1 MVWEKSTDD
10 VLQVVLVQNPWNSGG
25 VVPVN
30 PPFRRALQNLL
41 LRELLDSS
49 LNRFELILGPRRVG
63 KTTLMYQLV
72 ADLISNGV
80 SAERIWWFR
89 LDHPALVDITLGK
102 LVGFA
107 IEVTR
112 NNSSQQVTSELPIFV
127 FLDEVL
133 YARDWPAWLKTFYD
147 DDWPIRVVATGS
159 ATAALRQEHRES
171 GVGRWR
177 ESFLS
182 PLLFHDFLRIQD
194 IKVEAYD
201 DDLDWLEVCQSPK
214 CEMNRAKLMEALQQY
229 VMVGG
234 FPELAK
240 DAGTSRNEAMIYR
253 SQEVLRDDTIKR
265 AVGMD
270 LPQAYNIQNPFA
282 LEKLLYALAG
292 RVGGI
297 LRSENL
303 ASIAGVSQPTID
315 LYLKYLEE
323 ASLIMILRN
332 YASSEETVQ
341 RRGRKAYFID
351 SALRNAALQRGLAPL
366 HDPAETGLLYENT
379 VASHLD
385 AYCRAKQHRLY
396 HWRHGKY
403 EVDFIVGHPTNPVAI
418 EATGG
423 QQHTMKGLE
432 MLLSR
437 YKRFGDRAWLIG
449 PTMEHRKPSDSL
461 GVVVP
466 GKAPLAEWLLNC
478 GLATDAALLAE

>member
-1 MVWEKSTDD
+1 M
-10 VLQVVLVQNPWNSGG
+10 LGQNPWSGDG
-25 VVPVN
+25 IVPVN
-30 PPFRRALQNLL
+30 PPFRRALQGLL
-41 LRELLDSS
+41 LRELLHPS
-49 LNRFELILGPRRVG
+49 LNRFEIILGPRRVG

-89 LDHPALVDITLGK
+89 LDHPMLMDITLDK
-102 LVGFA
+102 FMRFA
-107 IEVTR
+107 IKMTT
-112 NNSSQQVTSELPIFV
+112 SSPSQEIAPQSPVFV
-127 FLDEVL
+127 FLDEIL
-133 YARDWPAWLKTFYD
+133 YARDWSAWLKTFYD
-147 DDWPIRVVATGS
+147 DHWPIRVVATGS
-159 ATAALRQEHRES
+159 ATAALRQEHRET

-194 IKVEAYD
+194 IEIDSYK
-201 DDLDWLEVCQSPK
+201 DDLDWLEAWQFPK
-214 CEMNRAKLMEALQQY
+214 CKRNRTELMEALQQY

-240 DAGTSRNEAMIYR
+240 DAGISRSEAMIYR
-253 SQEVLRDDTIKR
+253 SQEVLLADAILRSLYK
-265 AVGMD
+265 D
-270 LPQAYNIQNPFA
+270 LTQAYDIQNPLA

-292 RVGGI
+292 QVGGI

-323 ASLIMILRN
+323 AGLITMLRN

-341 RRGRKAYFID
+341 RRGRKAYFTD
-351 SALRNAALQRGLAPL
+351 SALRNAALQRGIAPL
-366 HDPAETGLLYENT
+366 HDPAETGILYENA

-385 AYCRAKQHRLY
+385 AYCRARRHRLY
-396 HWRHGKY
+396 HWRDGKY
-403 EVDFIVGHPTNPVAI
+403 EVDFVVGHPTKPVAI
-418 EATGG
+418 EVTGG
-423 QQHTMKGLE
+423 RRHTMSGLE

-437 YKRFGDRAWLIG
+437 YKSFGERAWLIG
-449 PTMEHRKPSDSL
+449 ATTEPQDPSEL
-461 GVVVP
+461 PGRVRP

-478 GLATDAALLAE
+478 GLATDAALLAQ